1 MEHKNNIK
9 SSNGM
14 KSTATSIIV
23 SAIFIGLAIVF
34 LSSGTSSGRTELVG
48 TNENVFIEGDTQI
61 IEIAAR
67 GGYSPQLSLAKADT
81 PTLLR
86 VKTSGVFDCSGALS
100 IPAIGYRN
108 NLPLSGVTDIPIPP
122 QKQGTS
128 LLGTCAMGMYSFSVN
143 FN

>member
-1 MEHKNNIK
+1 
-9 SSNGM
+9 M
-14 KSTATSIIV
+14 KSTAASIII
-23 SAIFIGLAIVF
+23 SAILVGLAIVF
-34 LSSGTSSGRTELVG
+34 LSSGTSSGRNEIVG
-48 TNENVFIEGDTQI
+48 TNENVYTESGTQI
-61 IEIAAR
+61 IEITAR

-81 PTLLR
+81 PTTLR

-122 QKQGTS
+122 QKQGAN

>member
-1 MEHKNNIK
+1 MEHKNNVK

-14 KSTATSIIV
+14 KSTSTSIII
-23 SAIFIGLAIVF
+23 SGILIGVAIVF
-34 LSSGTSSGRTELVG
+34 LSSGSDPKAAGIAG
-48 TNENVFIEGDTQI
+48 TNDNVYVEGDTQV

-81 PTLLR
+81 PTMLR

-122 QKQGTS
+122 QKQGTN